1 LRDNLK
7 IPNCTSSVCMYV
19 CKQNAKDSLSIP
31 LAKIISKLGPT
42 TNFRAVLVKE
52 HRRRHERKTQE
63 SQHAGGPLRSQVAV
77 HVRSKQRKDG
87 GDETADESVC
97 RQGGVGL
104 EQVDVDEVDDGGHE
118 DHDDL
123 IERVSSCVNC

>member
-1 LRDNLK
+1 MS
-7 IPNCTSSVCMYV
+7 IMYMYV
-19 CKQNAKDSLSIP
+19 IKTPRTASRL
-31 LAKIISKLGPT
+31 LAKVISKLGPT
-42 TNFRAVLVKE
+42 PYFRTILVQE

-63 SQHAGGPLRSQVAV
+63 SQNAGSPLRSQVAV

-97 RQGGVGL
+97 RQGGVGF

-123 IERVSSCVNC
+123 MGRVSLRMKQNGM